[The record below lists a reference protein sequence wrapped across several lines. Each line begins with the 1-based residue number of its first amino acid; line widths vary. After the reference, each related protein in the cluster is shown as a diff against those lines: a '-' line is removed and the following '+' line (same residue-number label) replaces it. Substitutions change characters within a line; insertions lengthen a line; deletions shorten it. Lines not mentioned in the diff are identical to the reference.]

1 MSSKHRLPILVTNSP
16 LFVMQDMNNSS
27 LAESRE
33 SDLVTR
39 NFLNEQAKSFELG
52 EFPCNTKNRIG
63 IIIMYTIGR

>member
-1 MSSKHRLPILVTNSP
+1 
-16 LFVMQDMNNSS
+16 MQDIAYSS
-27 LAESRE
+27 PAECLE